1 MEKTSTVSQISIR
14 LRGKRI
20 PGAEDRQNKIPG
32 FNQAIFSASKVLC
45 IGAGGLISHIAPAL
59 VRKGI
64 GALTILD
71 DDVVEVG
78 NLNRQRFYEK
88 DLGQNKA
95 IALVQNLQ
103 AECIHDSLMT
113 GFALSFQ
120 RAVDRGIDLSCNVAI
135 CGVDNNPTRVAAS
148 RYFQEKHLPVIFTA
162 VTADADHGYVFVQEA
177 ESACLGCLFP
187 DIADDQRYPCPGT
200 PAISEILQLV
210 GALAAYAVDSCL
222 MKRRRDWNY
231 RQFYLTGAANEACRT
246 VDRHENCPLCGSRQE
261 GAHHNTS
268 NGHSVG
274 HHAISFKSSCRTD
287 CVTRPGGTLVT
298 SSLKILERLPLPMPS

>member
-1 MEKTSTVSQISIR
+1 MEKTSTVSQISIK

-32 FNQAIFSASKVLC
+32 FNQAVFSASKALC
-45 IGAGGLISHIAPAL
+45 IGAGGLIGHIAPAL

-71 DDVVEVG
+71 DDFVEVS

-95 IALVQNLQ
+95 IALAQNLQ
-103 AECIHDSLMT
+103 AECIHDSILT

-120 RAVDRGIDLSCNVAI
+120 QAIDRGIDLNCNLAI

-148 RYFQEKHLPVIFTA
+148 RYFRKRRMTVIFTA
-162 VTADADHGYVFVQEA
+162 VSADADHGYVFVQEA
-177 ESACLGCLFP
+177 EGACLGCLFP
-187 DIADDQRYPCPGT
+187 DMADDQRYPCPGT

-210 GALAAYAVDSCL
+210 GALAVYAVDSCL
-222 MKRRRDWNY
+222 MGRRRLWNH
-231 RQFYLTGAANEACRT
+231 RSIVLSGGEFDSQRR
-246 VDRHENCPLCGSRQE
+246 VENREGCPLCGCS
-261 GAHHNTS
+261 
-268 NGHSVG
+268 
-274 HHAISFKSSCRTD
+274 
-287 CVTRPGGTLVT
+287 
-298 SSLKILERLPLPMPS
+298 